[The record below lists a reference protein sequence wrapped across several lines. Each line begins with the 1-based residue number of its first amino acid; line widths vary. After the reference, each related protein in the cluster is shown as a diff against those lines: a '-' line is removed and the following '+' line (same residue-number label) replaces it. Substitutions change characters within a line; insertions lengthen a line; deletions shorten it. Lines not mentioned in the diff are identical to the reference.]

1 MSMNGRTN
9 LERSGGFAAAASTA
23 VAADAAEIVDDW
35 GQMRST
41 SPRPGSQEAI
51 RRSAEQADIDLD
63 DVWVQPELYITTRQF
78 RANRS
83 VIGRLPPAAK
93 DTLATGGVCHYLC
106 VYRSERGELYQ
117 FDFGPFGGDVHSRL
131 LNDTDAEEKG
141 GKKDRRRD
149 RDSTPGHVRENR
161 LNALPIQGTYLVGR
175 TSMTLEDIRAFNA
188 TRDTTYSVNKND
200 CRHYVN
206 ALCLAGTGVENVCSK
221 YIRGEVFGKR
231 ILSPVTLYRGDDNAD
246 GSEAAEG
253 VESEEAKRR
262 RKARELAVLLPILA
276 VTDLEN
282 MPVWDRLGKAWTAAL
297 VFGVG
302 VRAVPPAMM
311 AAATWRATRATGAGA
326 KAAQT
331 ASAGVGAGIATM
343 GIAAEASG
351 WLMKIAAATQPV
363 AAPLARRAITAAAG
377 VVGGAQE
384 DISAQARRGHER
396 AKRTL
401 ANFRSSLTKKGS
413 VEESAVTGR
422 AAAPAVAMGWAGR
435 KLSAEAARRR

>member
-1 MSMNGRTN
+1 MNGRTN

-282 MPVWDRLGKAWTAAL
+282 MPVWDRLGEGVDGGARVWRRGSRGAARDDGGGDVEGYEGDRRGGQGGADGECRSWRGHRHDGHRRGGERMADENRGGDTA
-297 VFGVG
+297 GG
-302 VRAVPPAMM
+302 
-311 AAATWRATRATGAGA
+311 GA
-326 KAAQT
+326 
-331 ASAGVGAGIATM
+331 
-343 GIAAEASG
+343 
-351 WLMKIAAATQPV
+351 
-363 AAPLARRAITAAAG
+363 LARRAITAAAG